1 MRYNVVSCSM
11 WYMIRLTLWLSHFLV
26 IFTFWCFL
34 AHRIT
39 ISEILPR
46 DRKSYLT
53 HASGGGGGGTLIFS
67 FIRRLVFLFFFFF
80 WEGGQKNEKKN
91 WGLTILWIFFGSSK
105 IGLH

>member
-1 MRYNVVSCSM
+1 M

-53 HASGGGGGGTLIFS
+53 HASGGGGGGGTLIFS
-67 FIRRLVFLFFFFF
+67 FIRRLVFFSFFFFF
-80 WEGGQKNEKKN
+80 
-91 WGLTILWIFFGSSK
+91 FFGGGGGGSEK
-105 IGLH
+105 

>member
-34 AHRIT
+34 AHRIS

-53 HASGGGGGGTLIFS
+53 HASGGGGGYSDIF
-67 FIRRLVFLFFFFF
+67 IH
-80 WEGGQKNEKKN
+80 
-91 WGLTILWIFFGSSK
+91 T
-105 IGLH
+105 

>member
-53 HASGGGGGGTLIFS
+53 HASRGGGGTLIFS
-67 FIRRLVFLFFFFF
+67 FIRRLVFLFF
-80 WEGGQKNEKKN
+80 WGGGSEK
-91 WGLTILWIFFGSSK
+91 
-105 IGLH
+105 